1 MKKFAI
7 FYATFFNVGKFP
19 FAPGTL
25 ASGVTMVIVFLF
37 NYFFQPDPVIMI
49 TAIVI
54 IFLSGIIPSRITEEQ
69 LGHKDPHEIVIDE
82 VAGQMVSLLF
92 LPAVLSLKSMAAYI
106 AGFFIFRFFDILKP
120 PPVKQADQIK
130 GGFGIMIDDIL
141 AGLYSLGTIHLLIYI
156 YKLIF

>member
-1 MKKFAI
+1 MKKISI

-25 ASGVTMVIVFLF
+25 ASLVTTGIVFLF
-37 NYFFQPDPVIMI
+37 NYFFHPDPLIMI
-49 TAIVI
+49 IAIII
-54 IFLSGIIPSRITEEQ
+54 IFLSGIIPSRITEEHY
-69 LGHKDPHEIVIDE
+69 GHKDPHAIVIDE

-92 LPAVLSLKSMAAYI
+92 LPALFSMKSMAAYI

-120 PPVKQADQIK
+120 PPVKQADRIK

-141 AGLYSLGTIHLLIYI
+141 AGLYSLLTIHLLIFI
-156 YKLIF
+156 YRSLF